1 MEKEKGRGRASVFG
15 ASDEMDIDLSVF
27 TPKPAAQPQSPTQ
40 EQVKAISEAAN
51 FPSRQA
57 APASKIPAKEK
68 RTQRRYRT
76 GRNVQ
81 FNAKASQE
89 TIDRFYA
96 ICDQNPGWV
105 MGYTLE
111 RAVDALER
119 ELKQTRSTTPL
130 ITIPSARQTAAR
142 HKEKLDA

>member
-15 ASDEMDIDLSVF
+15 TSDEPDIDLSAF
-27 TPKPAAQPQSPTQ
+27 APKPATQKRPPTR
-40 EQVKAISEAAN
+40 EEVKAISEAAN

-57 APASKIPAKEK
+57 PPVATITVKEK
-68 RTQRRYRT
+68 RKLRRHKT

-81 FNAKASQE
+81 FNAKATQE

-96 ICDQNPGWV
+96 LCDENPSWV

-119 ELKQTRSTTPL
+119 ELRQAKESTAASTTS
-130 ITIPSARQTAAR
+130 SARHLAAPQ
-142 HKEKLDA
+142 KEKLDA

>member
-15 ASDEMDIDLSVF
+15 SSDETDIDLSVF
-27 TPKPAAQPQSPTQ
+27 APKPAVKEQAPTQ
-40 EQVKAISEAAN
+40 EEVKAISEAAN

-57 APASKIPAKEK
+57 PPAAKTPVREK
-68 RTQRRYRT
+68 RAHRRHRT

-96 ICDQNPGWV
+96 LCDQNPGWV

-119 ELKQTRSTTPL
+119 ELRKAKGATQAPNTSSMRQAITR
-130 ITIPSARQTAAR
+130 Q
-142 HKEKLDA
+142 KEDA